1 MREHLRGDI
10 EADLADASVH
20 GWRRRALV
28 IARLVFA
35 HRLQAVV
42 LVRLA
47 HAVGPRFA
55 PAGHALKWLNT
66 TLNGCEIAW
75 EADIGKGLRLDHP
88 VGVVVGPLVVIG
100 ESCALMQGVTLGDNG
115 GSPRLGDRVA
125 IAPGAVVM
133 GAIEIGS
140 DAIIG
145 ANAVVTKSVPA
156 GAVVFG
162 NPATVRRQTTS
173 AHTPGGGDPAP

>member
-10 EADLADASVH
+10 EADLADVSAR

-28 IARLVFA
+28 VVRLVFA

-55 PAGHALKWLNT
+55 LAGTAVKWLNT

-88 VGVVVGPLVVIG
+88 VGVVIGPHVVIG
-100 ESCALMQGVTLGDNG
+100 DWGALMQGVTLGDNR
-115 GSPRLGDRVA
+115 GSPRLGDHVT

-140 DAIIG
+140 EATIG

-162 NPATVRRQTTS
+162 NPATVRRHVAS
-173 AHTPGGGDPAP
+173 APAPSAPEPGP